1 MVAKTEEV
9 VSNKLDS
16 FKLLL
21 AIAILVLGVVGFY
34 YYEAESQLYRV
45 LGVVF
50 AAIVAIA
57 ISSTTTL
64 GQNLIGFGREA
75 RMEVRKVVW
84 PTRQETLQTTFMVI
98 VAVIVIGIF
107 LWLLDIK
114 IRKIYREIY
123 TSGEKLEE
131 GYDGY
136 FKSLRKIGAS
146 YQKEEK
152 SKDGDNVSHKKR
164 GVSHSEVLTVVYWSS
179 FIGMLL
185 LSCLIKIKYT

>member
-21 AIAILVLGVVGFY
+21 AIAVLILGIVGFY

-50 AAIVAIA
+50 ATIVAIG

-84 PTRQETLQTTFMVI
+84 PTRQETVQTTFMVI

-107 LWLLDIK
+107 LWLVDMVLAEAIQLL
-114 IRKIYREIY
+114 
-123 TSGEKLEE
+123 TS
-131 GYDGY
+131 
-136 FKSLRKIGAS
+136 SGA
-146 YQKEEK
+146 
-152 SKDGDNVSHKKR
+152 
-164 GVSHSEVLTVVYWSS
+164 
-179 FIGMLL
+179 
-185 LSCLIKIKYT
+185 

>member
-9 VSNKLDS
+9 ISNKLDS

-21 AIAILVLGVVGFY
+21 AIAVLIAGIVGFY
-34 YYEAESQLYRV
+34 YYETESQLYRV

-50 AAIVAIA
+50 AAVVAIV
-57 ISSTTTL
+57 ISATTLL

-107 LWLLDIK
+107 LWLIDMVLAEAIQLL
-114 IRKIYREIY
+114 
-123 TSGEKLEE
+123 TS
-131 GYDGY
+131 
-136 FKSLRKIGAS
+136 SGA
-146 YQKEEK
+146 
-152 SKDGDNVSHKKR
+152 
-164 GVSHSEVLTVVYWSS
+164 
-179 FIGMLL
+179 
-185 LSCLIKIKYT
+185 